1 MPIESSCKSITFQ
14 DVDSD
19 GDGDGDGDGDAPK
32 QDYFDEM
39 ASTNFD

>member
-1 MPIESSCKSITFQ
+1 MPIESSCKSISLQ
-14 DVDSD
+14 DVDS
-19 GDGDGDGDGDAPK
+19 DGDGDGDAPK

>member
-19 GDGDGDGDGDAPK
+19 GDGDGDAPK

>member
-1 MPIESSCKSITFQ
+1 MPIESICKSITFQ
-14 DVDSD
+14 DVDS
-19 GDGDGDGDGDAPK
+19 DGDGDGDAPK